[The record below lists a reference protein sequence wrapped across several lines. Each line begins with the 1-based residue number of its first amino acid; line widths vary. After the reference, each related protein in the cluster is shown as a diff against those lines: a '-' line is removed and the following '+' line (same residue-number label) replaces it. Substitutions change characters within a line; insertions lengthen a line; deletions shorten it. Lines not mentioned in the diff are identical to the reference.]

1 MHENQRALGT
11 RIKHSAWD
19 FCTFP
24 PLPYR
29 HGVIR
34 QIRQLFGTA
43 WTLATSH
50 VLDIVSTCCFSFF
63 FSSTYNF
70 VLVACK
76 SVRQTPWMRYASYPI
91 SKTARESVSS
101 ALKHHHSISKKKN
114 WTFAERVSNMRLP
127 ESNCEPSVLF
137 QTFGS
142 LLKAKLVILHP
153 RVN

>member
-101 ALKHHHSISKKKN
+101 ALKHHHSISKKKK
-114 WTFAERVSNMRLP
+114 TEHLQKECPICDFLRVIANLVSFFK
-127 ESNCEPSVLF
+127 PSDHCSK
-137 QTFGS
+137 Q
-142 LLKAKLVILHP
+142 
-153 RVN
+153 N